1 MSTEV
6 YIFALLTALFW
17 GTVPVVNK
25 RGLAIGGNPL
35 QCALTMVSVTLVV
48 FWILL
53 LGTQQGEDL
62 FAHLSVRSVCIFGL
76 GGFAGT
82 ALGRVFNAAGVDRV
96 GATINSAALSSRPL
110 IATLI
115 AMLWLGES
123 AEPLLIVG
131 IVLLVAGVVTLVFS
145 KGGNITG
152 WRKREL
158 WIPLMAATAF
168 ALGNVIR
175 RFGLSTTPLPVLEA
189 LVINQTAAFLA
200 LAGYGLIWRRSQ
212 VLSAPRRS
220 YLFFSISG
228 VLGAIALFTIF
239 EALDRGPVAIVDPL
253 VGTQSLF
260 TILVAYFVLHDLER
274 ITFRLI
280 VGATLVVLGASIV
293 ISFDVNT
300 VLK

>member
-1 MSTEV
+1 MG
-6 YIFALLTALFW
+6 A
-17 GTVPVVNK
+17 GHHH
-25 RGLAIGGNPL
+25 
-35 QCALTMVSVTLVV
+35 Q
-48 FWILL
+48 
-53 LGTQQGEDL
+53 
-62 FAHLSVRSVCIFGL
+62 LSR
-76 GGFAGT
+76 
-82 ALGRVFNAAGVDRV
+82 
-96 GATINSAALSSRPL
+96 LSSRPL

-115 AMLWLGES
+115 AMLWLGEP
-123 AEPLLIVG
+123 AKPPLFAG

-158 WIPLMAATAF
+158 WIPLMGATVF

-189 LVINQTAAFLA
+189 LVINQTAAFSA

-228 VLGAIALFTIF
+228 VLGAIALFNMF

-274 ITFRLI
+274 ITLRLI
-280 VGATLVVLGASIV
+280 VGAVTGGLGRQYHHRVRHGAQVNPYQRRKTRFPIRSSQVFSGSSANREGRSASWV
-293 ISFDVNT
+293 SQDPAAISLSSWFGAHPAYP
-300 VLK
+300 KAKM

>member
-1 MSTEV
+1 MSAQV

-48 FWILL
+48 FWVLL
-53 LGTQQGEDL
+53 LSTQQGEDL
-62 FAHLSVRSVCIFGL
+62 FAYLSVRSVCIFGL
-76 GGFAGT
+76 AGFAGT
-82 ALGRVFNAAGVDRV
+82 ALGRVLNAAGVDRV

-115 AMLWLGES
+115 ATLWLGES
-123 AEPLLIVG
+123 AEPLLYVG

-158 WIPLMAATAF
+158 WIPLMGAAMF

-189 LVINQTAAFLA
+189 LVINQTAAFSA

-239 EALDRGPVAIVDPL
+239 EALDRGPVTIVDPL

-260 TILVAYFVLHDLER
+260 TILVAYFVLRDLER
-274 ITFRLI
+274 ITLRLI
-280 VGATLVVLGASIV
+280 IGATLVVLGASII
-293 ISFDVNT
+293 ISFDV
-300 VLK
+300 K

>member
-1 MSTEV
+1 MSSQV

-17 GTVPVVNK
+17 GIVPVVNK

-48 FWILL
+48 FWVLL
-53 LGTQQGEDL
+53 LGTQPGEDL

-76 GGFAGT
+76 AGIAGT
-82 ALGRVFNAAGVDRV
+82 ALGRVISAAGVDRV

-115 AMLWLGES
+115 AMLWLGEP
-123 AEPLLIVG
+123 AKPPLFAG

-158 WIPLMAATAF
+158 WIPLMGATVF

-189 LVINQTAAFLA
+189 LVINQTAAFSA

-228 VLGAIALFTIF
+228 VLGAIALFNMF

-274 ITFRLI
+274 ITLRLI
-280 VGATLVVLGASIV
+280 VGATLVVLGASI
-293 ISFDVNT
+293 IIAFDT

>member
-1 MSTEV
+1 MSSQV

-17 GTVPVVNK
+17 GIVPVVNK

-48 FWILL
+48 FWVLL
-53 LGTQQGEDL
+53 LGTQPGEDL

-76 GGFAGT
+76 AGFAGT
-82 ALGRVFNAAGVDRV
+82 ALGRVTSAAGVDRV

-115 AMLWLGES
+115 AMLWLGEP
-123 AEPLLIVG
+123 AKPPLFAG

-158 WIPLMAATAF
+158 WSPLMGATVF

-189 LVINQTAAFLA
+189 LVINQTAAFSA

-228 VLGAIALFTIF
+228 VLGAIALFSMF
-239 EALDRGPVAIVDPL
+239 EALDRGPIAIVDPL

-274 ITFRLI
+274 ITLRLI
-280 VGATLVVLGASIV
+280 VGAVLVVLGASI
-293 ISFDVNT
+293 IIAFDT